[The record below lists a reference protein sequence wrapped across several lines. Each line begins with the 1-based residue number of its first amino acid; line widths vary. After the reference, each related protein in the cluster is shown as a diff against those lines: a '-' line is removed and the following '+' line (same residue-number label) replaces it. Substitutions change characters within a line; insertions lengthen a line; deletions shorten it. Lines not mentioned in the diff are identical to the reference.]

1 MMAVRSDL
9 LNNLGN
15 WAKLVIL
22 GTNDERGQKYPLS
35 HLSNRFFFFSMKLY
49 PNLFAYL
56 NDAPVAS
63 LDLPVKAKNR
73 PVVIDDGKSHRVV
86 GLIHRSAQVY
96 EIGFP
101 YLLPEDIDSHATPG
115 DALVKKWQ
123 LSLHSQD
130 SSSLGRLLVA
140 DEVFDGAALEEE
152 KQWQESWNQKLGDR
166 LDEGVS
172 LMLKTLV
179 GLFNSLGQNCTSH
192 LTSHQFDIDLSQLN
206 QHLDNIDI
214 REATLPLVVSL
225 NRRYNLHKKLQKITP
240 NLRHQLRRRTETMRV
255 SDIQEMDAYSMRDYI
270 RRPGRSAAE
279 KAGVKQ
285 ELTGVNRYA
294 DYNTAENKFLLY
306 FAGRLLHGECD
317 RYEKSNAQQYRSEVV
332 QLRALIARLKQQCR
346 QENTRVFTEKTYQFT
361 QPNHVLLKD
370 PIYRSFY
377 KAYLDYISHKQEKE
391 QVWPFRNQIL
401 ADAFYLFMTAALLRF
416 PENQIDST
424 VIACRRNPDLGHYLI
439 LDKSVP
445 NIRAAI
451 DHQPYLIR
459 LHRPEKNHP
468 QCDWM
473 LTVKSAK
480 DTAEFGKFHLP
491 IWVFWYAPDES
502 AIAHAEKYLN
512 QFNDSSIGLI
522 FYLQRTAKKYSAKG
536 DVGYS
541 PTGKIWMFQLPAAI
555 ESFGFSTSV
564 DFLTEFLQRLLF
576 LSMR

>member
-1 MMAVRSDL
+1 
-9 LNNLGN
+9 
-15 WAKLVIL
+15 
-22 GTNDERGQKYPLS
+22 
-35 HLSNRFFFFSMKLY
+35 MKLY

-56 NDAPVAS
+56 NDAPAAS

-73 PVVIDDGKSHRVV
+73 PVVIDDGKSYRVA
-86 GLIHRSAQVY
+86 GLIQRATQVY
-96 EIGFP
+96 EVGFP
-101 YLLPEDIDSHATPG
+101 YLLPEDIDNHIHPG
-115 DALVKKWQ
+115 DVLVKKWQ
-123 LSLHSQD
+123 LSFASQE
-130 SSSLGRLLVA
+130 SSPCLLVA

-152 KQWQESWNQKLGDR
+152 KQWQERWNQKLGDR

-179 GLFNSLGQNCTSH
+179 GLFNSLRQNCTSH
-192 LTSHQFDIDLSQLN
+192 LTSNQFDIHLSQLN

-240 NLRHQLRRRTETMRV
+240 NLRHQLRRRTETMRLG
-255 SDIQEMDAYSMRDYI
+255 DIQEMDAYSVRDYI

-332 QLRALIARLKQQCR
+332 QLRSLIARLKQQCR

-391 QVWPFRNQIL
+391 QIWPFRNQIL
-401 ADAFYLFMTAALLRF
+401 ADAFYLFMTAAVLRF
-416 PENQIDST
+416 PETQIDST
-424 VIACRRNPDLGHYLI
+424 VFACRRNPDLGHYLI

-445 NIRAAI
+445 TIRAVI
-451 DHQPYLIR
+451 NHQPCLIQ
-459 LHRPEKNHP
+459 LHRPEQHQP

-480 DTAEFGKFHLP
+480 ETAATRKFHLP

-512 QFNDSSIGLI
+512 QFNDSAIGLI
-522 FYLQRTAKKYSAKG
+522 FYLQRTAKKYSRKG